1 MISKDY
7 LITAAEGIHAR
18 PATTLIRLVKHFK
31 SAVILRKGDK
41 SIRLN
46 SILNILT
53 FGAKGGDTVT
63 VIVEGEDE
71 VAAAASIDKFFKE
84 ELKQL

>member
-1 MISKDY
+1 MIIKEY
-7 LITAAEGIHAR
+7 VITAAEGIHAR
-18 PATTLIRLVKHFK
+18 PATTLIRLVKQYR
-31 SAVILRKGDK
+31 SAVSLKKGDK
-41 SIRLN
+41 TIRLN

-53 FGAKGGDTVT
+53 LGARGGDTVT

-71 VAAAASIDKFFKE
+71 TTASLAIDKFFKE